1 MNYKHATVATSF
13 LSILLAGCGGGSGD
27 STAPVTPPVVATS
40 AEGVYEGTISNA
52 AVHYTVVLE
61 NQQFYTLFGAPLV
74 GGGLIVGG
82 FIQGSGKLDNGNMT
96 STDLKEFV
104 ADGTVLS
111 GTLNTKYVPKTS
123 LNGTV
128 TEGPIEYKFVGST
141 TLTNSTY
148 SYDASAKLA
157 NVVGSW
163 NLTDL
168 LGKPVT
174 LNVAANGGFTGSSN
188 GCSFSGAMKP
198 RASGKN
204 IFDFSL
210 TFGAAPCSLAGQ
222 GASGIAVEY
231 PLSNGRR
238 QLLVAGTDTSR
249 NHGTAFLGIR

>member
-1 MNYKHATVATSF
+1 MKYQHATVAASL
-13 LSILLAGCGGGSGD
+13 LSILLAGCGGGD
-27 STAPVTPPVVATS
+27 SIAS
-40 AEGVYEGTISNA
+40 AEGVYEGTIDNA

-61 NQQFYTLFGAPLV
+61 DHEFYTLFGAPLV
-74 GGGLIVGG
+74 GGGLAVGG
-82 FIQGSGKLDNGNMT
+82 FIQGSGKVDNGNLT
-96 STDLKEFV
+96 STNLKEFV

-141 TLTNSTY
+141 TLPNSTY
-148 SYDASAKLA
+148 LYDTEAKLA
-157 NVVGSW
+157 NIAGAW

-174 LNVAANGGFTGSSN
+174 LTVAATGAFTGSSN

-204 IFDFSL
+204 IFDFTL
-210 TFGAAPCSLAGQ
+210 AFGSAPCSTAGQ
-222 GASGIAVEY
+222 NASGIAVEY
-231 PLSNGRR
+231 PLANGRR
-238 QLLVAGTDTSR
+238 QLLIAGTDASR